1 MKSTLSA
8 VTKPWIVSERG
19 RYRREGLILKDA
31 PWTAAAKQRRTM
43 SAGGRATLL
52 RQFAAH
58 GIPEAEHERRLQIID
73 RCLSSLVWED
83 QTPLRSELF
92 RTGKWNEVCNR
103 SELSIT

>member
-1 MKSTLSA
+1 MNSTLSA
-8 VTKPWIVSERG
+8 ETKLWIVSERG
-19 RYRREGLILKDA
+19 RYRREGLILKCA
-31 PWTAAAKQRRTM
+31 PWTPEAKQRRTM

-92 RTGKWNEVCNR
+92 RTGQWNQICDQ
-103 SELSIT
+103 SESSIT